1 MLRSSLVSW
10 RLGNT
15 RCCVRTG
22 CGVLINVDTFGEFLM
37 LRRGVGCFQRKR
49 KLIFGGLM
57 FDKNLGKSSGAN
69 CISVSTPHLE
79 ILTVN
84 WKFWFPPDLR
94 FGPQAYRDIIMGQGV
109 SQTRAF
115 GVDEDKDSKGVS
127 AEEENFKS
135 SRHEEDANEDNATI
149 HSGFNLEIDP
159 VVQQEDS
166 KLESPRGS
174 RIDNLGP
181 NPNVVE
187 NVNATVAAPEE
198 ELTRIL
204 DIKLETETVKD
215 GAKDDSGDAVSDTI
229 EKASTIEDE
238 LGEPPERPLPDD
250 CCGQGCEPCVWDTY
264 NDELRDYLARKKALQ
279 KGK

>member
-1 MLRSSLVSW
+1 MLRNSLVSW

-15 RCCVRTG
+15 RCCLRTG
-22 CGVLINVDTFGEFLM
+22 CGISINVDPFGDFLM

-49 KLIFGGLM
+49 KLILGGLM
-57 FDKNLGKSSGAN
+57 FDKTLGKSSGAN

-127 AEEENFKS
+127 VEKFKS

-149 HSGFNLEIDP
+149 NSSFNLESDP
-159 VVQQEDS
+159 MLEQEDS
-166 KLESPRGS
+166 KLESSRGS
-174 RIDNLGP
+174 RTDNLGP

-187 NVNATVAAPEE
+187 NVNATMAAPEE
-198 ELTRIL
+198 ELTRIS
-204 DIKLETETVKD
+204 DIKLETGIVKD
-215 GAKDDSGDAVSDTI
+215 GAKDDNEDAVSETI
-229 EKASTIEDE
+229 EKASTVEDE